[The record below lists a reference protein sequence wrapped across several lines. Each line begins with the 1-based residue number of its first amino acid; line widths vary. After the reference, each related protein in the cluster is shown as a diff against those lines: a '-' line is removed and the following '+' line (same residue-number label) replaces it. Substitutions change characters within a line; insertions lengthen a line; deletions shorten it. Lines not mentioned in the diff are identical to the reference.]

1 MATYRA
7 GVIGLGWMG
16 WLYDVATR
24 QQANYGRAGR
34 DTPMPPLRPD
44 RDPPPT
50 AHPGREGLPSGF
62 ADSLVLHPA
71 TELVAACEL
80 SDPRREAF
88 GERYP
93 DAVLYDDYREMI
105 SRERLDIVGI
115 PSNAAVRPEATRAA
129 VEHGA
134 KGVITEKPMAP
145 TLAGADDMVDVC
157 AAAGV
162 PLVVGAVSMNHP
174 AVANARRLLDEG
186 AIGSLL
192 SLDTN
197 LVMAQHNSWNYL
209 LDSPGEWVIGV
220 SDDDAKVEAGREF
233 KGAGFIRLQS
243 GLPVCLRP
251 GAPWVRI
258 TGETGELTFDW
269 QELRLWQDVETISGT
284 QRVEVPFPEP
294 RLAGNWSVIY
304 GIDDLI
310 TCMENGGEPRASGR
324 RVRDAMEIEIAL
336 NESHRRGN
344 VRVDLPLPDR
354 SLGLVYDPFR

>member
-7 GVIGLGWMG
+7 GLIGLGWMG

-88 GERYP
+88 GERY
-93 DAVLYDDYREMI
+93 AGVALYDDYREMI
-105 SRERLDIVGI
+105 ARERLDIVGI
-115 PSNAAVRPEATRAA
+115 PSNAALRPEATLAA

-145 TLAGADDMVDVC
+145 TLEGADAMVDVC

-174 AVANARRLLDEG
+174 AVGNARRLLDEG
-186 AIGSLL
+186 AIGNLL
-192 SLDTN
+192 SLDTD

-209 LDSPGEWVIGV
+209 LDSLGEWVIGIA
-220 SDDDAKVEAGREF
+220 DDDAKVEAGREF
-233 KGAGFIRLQS
+233 KGAGFIRLRN

-294 RLAGNWSVIY
+294 RLARNWSVIY

-324 RVRDAMEIEIAL
+324 RVRNAMEIEIAL

-344 VRVDLPLPDR
+344 VRVDLPLSDR